1 LPLLDTLEGWSFRIF
16 GRVAPRFLKNV
27 FEFKDYLEK
36 AGIRIYPETYVSLMF
51 LVAILTVPVT
61 IAALILIY
69 LFKWVPLIFLVP
81 TPIYVMVGFIV
92 VPMSK
97 ASERAST
104 LEREM
109 PFAATYITVM
119 ASGGIPPYVSFKRLT
134 EVDLLPAMKKEAR
147 EIIKDVEIF
156 GIDPLTA
163 MDNAAKRNPLDV
175 FRDFVA
181 GYAST
186 VVIGGDVT
194 HFLETK
200 SQDIFKARSARV
212 KMAAERLGMLL
223 ESFIIIMVLMSLCF
237 YILFSV
243 ESIYSTGINIGSGVF
258 LYTYVFTPML
268 SILFIYLAHGMQPKT
283 PVTDW
288 RPYKVYAISWGIGI
302 LVFLLLNLNRIF
314 VFLNLNNFIGLT
326 SIPLLSSL
334 QRLVDLPTSVALM
347 FFISAAPAAIVQGR
361 ISRKKLSGERGIA
374 NFLRDLTEIR
384 KTGLAPEK
392 CIENLA
398 DRDYGEFSKEL
409 KQITKEISWGVPVRK
424 VIMDFV
430 RRTKSWLTQI
440 VMFLLVETIDVGG
453 GTIAMIESLA
463 RFNTMTQ
470 EVEKEKKMAVRP
482 YVIIPYF
489 AAILLVATTIMTLVF
504 TSQTLMVAGTRK
516 VNISFLT
523 MIFSTSVVVHCYLI
537 GLVAGKISE
546 EALSAG
552 FKHSAL
558 LVLIAI
564 VASKVAPMMLGGGI
578 GGVGGG

>member
-1 LPLLDTLEGWSFRIF
+1 MPLLDVLEGWSFRLF
-16 GRVAPRFLKNV
+16 GRIAPSFLKNV

-36 AGIRIYPETYVSLMF
+36 AQIRIYPETYVSLMF
-51 LVAILTVPVT
+51 FAALLTLPVS
-61 IAALILIY
+61 IAAIILLY
-69 LFKWVPLIFLVP
+69 FFKFLPLIFLVP
-81 TPIYVMVGFIV
+81 LPAYVMIGFIV
-92 VPMSK
+92 IPMSR
-97 ASERAST
+97 ASERASA

-119 ASGGIPPYVSFKRLT
+119 ASGGIAPYISFKRLAQV
-134 EVDLLPAMKKEAR
+134 ELLPAMRKEAR

-163 MDNAAKRNPLDV
+163 MENAAKRNPLDM
-175 FRDFVA
+175 FRDFVS

-186 VVIGGDVT
+186 VIVGGDIT

-200 SQDIFKARSARV
+200 SEEIFKVRATRV

-243 ESIYSTGINIGSGVF
+243 ESIYSTGISSSSSLF

-268 SILFIYLAHGMQPKT
+268 SLMFIYLAHSMQPKT
-283 PVTDW
+283 PITDW
-288 RPYKVYAISWGIGI
+288 LPYKVYAASWIAGI
-302 LVFLLLNLNRIF
+302 FLMLLI
-314 VFLNLNNFIGLT
+314 NNFFGMLNVPFIG
-326 SIPLLSSL
+326 SLSSII
-334 QRLVDLPTSVALM
+334 DLPTSVAIAL
-347 FFISAAPAAIVQGR
+347 FISVAPAALVQGKL
-361 ISRKKLSGERGIA
+361 SRKRFSLEHGIS

-392 CIENLA
+392 CIETLA
-398 DRDYGEFSKEL
+398 NRDYGEFSKEL
-409 KQITKEISWGVPVRK
+409 KQISKELSWGIPVRK

-430 RRTKSWLTQI
+430 KRTRSWLSQI

-453 GTIAMIESLA
+453 GTIAMIESLT

-482 YVIIPYF
+482 YVMIPYF
-489 AAILLVATTIMTLVF
+489 AAILLVATTLMTLTF
-504 TSQTLMVAGTRK
+504 TAQT
-516 VNISFLT
+516 ISVGGETATTSSIDLGFLKL
-523 MIFSTSVVVHCYLI
+523 IFTTSVIVHCYLI

-546 EALSAG
+546 ESVAAG
-552 FKHSAL
+552 FKHSAM
-558 LVLIAI
+558 LVIIAI
-564 VASKVAPMMLGGGI
+564 IAAKAAPLFMGG
-578 GGVGGG
+578 